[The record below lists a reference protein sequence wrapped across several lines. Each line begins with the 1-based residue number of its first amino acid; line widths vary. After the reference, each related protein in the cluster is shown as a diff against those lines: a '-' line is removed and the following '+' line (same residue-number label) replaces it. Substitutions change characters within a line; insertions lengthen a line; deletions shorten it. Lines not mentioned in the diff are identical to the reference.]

1 MALNLVFLGPPG
13 AGKGTQ
19 AKTFAAARGIP
30 HVSTGDM
37 LREAVAAGT
46 ELGRQAKAVME
57 SGGLVGD
64 DIIIGVVRERLAR
77 QDAQAGFVLDGFPRT
92 VAQAE
97 ALDGITAG
105 RDPLVVI
112 DIAAADEELV
122 RRLTSRRVC
131 SVCGANAAVPALR
144 QVQGR
149 PEQGRGTPGEPIA
162 TSCAKCGGALVQRAD
177 DREEVI
183 RERLRVYARDT
194 RPLLDYYGGRATFR
208 RVDGAQA
215 PDRVAA
221 DLAAAV
227 EDASKAGFAARGL
240 RA

>member
-1 MALNLVFLGPPG
+1 MSNVSMALNLVFLGPPG

-19 AKTFAAARGIP
+19 AKKFAAARHIP

-46 ELGRQAKAVME
+46 QLGRQAKAIME

-77 QDAQAGFVLDGFPRT
+77 PDAEAGFVLDGFPRT

-97 ALDGITAG
+97 ALDRIVTD
-105 RDPLVVI
+105 REPLLVV
-112 DIAAADEELV
+112 DIAASDEELV

-131 SVCGANAAVPALR
+131 SVCGANADVP
-144 QVQGR
+144 G
-149 PEQGRGTPGEPIA
+149 PGQPI
-162 TSCAKCGGALVQRAD
+162 TTECAKCGGTLVQRPD

-194 RPLLDYYGGRATFR
+194 RPLLDYYGGRPTFR
-208 RVDGAQA
+208 RVDGAQ
-215 PDRVAA
+215 PPERVAT
-221 DLAAAV
+221 DLAAAI
-227 EDASKAGFAARGL
+227 EDASRAAQGTRG
-240 RA
+240 

>member
-30 HVSTGDM
+30 HISTGDM
-37 LREAVAAGT
+37 LREAVAAGS

-64 DIIIGVVRERLAR
+64 DIIIGVVRERLGRPDAR
-77 QDAQAGFVLDGFPRT
+77 AGFVLDGFPRT

-97 ALDGITAG
+97 ALEGIVAG
-105 RDPLVVI
+105 RDPLIVV
-112 DIAAADEELV
+112 DIAASDEELV

-131 SVCGANAAVPALR
+131 SACGANAAVPA
-144 QVQGR
+144 
-149 PEQGRGTPGEPIA
+149 PGQAVA
-162 TSCAKCGGALVQRAD
+162 TACAKCGGALVQRAD
-177 DREEVI
+177 DREDVI
-183 RERLRVYARDT
+183 RQRLRVYARDT
-194 RPLLDYYGGRATFR
+194 RPLLDYYRGRPTFR
-208 RVDGAQA
+208 SIDGAQV
-215 PDRVAA
+215 PERVAA

-227 EDASKAGFAARGL
+227 EHASSGARG
-240 RA
+240 